1 MDHEPHGNRGSPV
14 LMLAVIDV
22 QHELA
27 KIESR
32 IAWLTVELRR
42 AEGIRDTLL
51 RELLDNEGAHDRR
64 PVAVR

>member
-1 MDHEPHGNRGSPV
+1 MQVTTEQLTR
-14 LMLAVIDV
+14 
-22 QHELA
+22 HELA

-32 IAWLTVELRR
+32 IAHLTSELRR

-51 RELLDNEGAHDRR
+51 GELTDLEGAHDRR